1 MADRGIEYLL
11 GEILRLVRILAG
23 GHDELLTKEQVAVKL
38 TISVDR
44 LEKCMHDG
52 TLPPG
57 KVWFKPPG
65 LPARISWTALC
76 EHYRTVSRRDGRDDA
91 ADDEPIPHWRNGA

>member
-1 MADRGIEYLL
+1 MADHGIEHLL
-11 GEILRLVRILAG
+11 GAILRLVRALAA

-44 LEKCMHDG
+44 LDKYMHDG
-52 TLPPG
+52 ILPQG

-76 EHYRTVSRRDGRDDA
+76 EHYRTVSGGGDHDEAG
-91 ADDEPIPHWRNGA
+91 DDEPIPHWRHA